1 MGAGRHE
8 GLPVGV
14 VTLLFSDIEGSTR
27 LLQTLGEAYG
37 RVLGDHHRLLREVW
51 LVHDGVEVDTEGDA
65 FFVAFADPGQ
75 AVRAAVSAQRSLG
88 AHEWPDGGDLRVRMG
103 VHTGSPRVRD
113 GNYWGIDVHY
123 AARLCA
129 AAHGGQVLVSE
140 STAGL
145 VDIALENL
153 GEHALRD
160 FPAARRIFHLPID
173 ERGKDFFPAPR
184 TLQTGQ
190 TNLPDQLSSFVGREA
205 ELERLCELAARE
217 RLVTLTGPGGVGKTR
232 LALRLGAELLDGSGD
247 GVWFVDLAPLSDGAL
262 VVFRTAEVLGVTA
275 RAGQEVLDALG
286 ERLSPRRLLLVL
298 DNCEHVVEAAASL
311 VGELL
316 GRCPGVF
323 VLATSREPLG
333 IAGEHV
339 YRVPAL
345 SVPPSEE
352 VDELG
357 ALAGSEA
364 VQLFVARAAQQ
375 RPGFALD
382 SDNASAVAGVCRRLD
397 GIPLAIE
404 LAAVRMRSMSI
415 DDLNARLD
423 HRLTLLRGASRTALP
438 RQQTLLALLEWSY
451 RLLSEPERLMLAR
464 LAVFPSGGFDLAAVE
479 DVCGDAS
486 GAEYGALDH
495 LDALVDKSLVQI
507 EDSAGVSRY
516 RLLETIREYASA
528 KLDESGQQEA
538 TVARRAHRD
547 HYLALAETAEPNLV
561 GADRL
566 VWLDRLSAEQ
576 DNLRVALAECLL
588 DPDADPGLRLA
599 AALVQFWG
607 PRGHAVEG
615 ARALV
620 RQLERPE
627 ARDPTPA
634 RGRALGALS
643 HLLSNWLGDP
653 GPALAYAEEALAI
666 ARRSQDDH
674 LVALALQRLAW
685 AHLVKGEFSRALA
698 LSEEGLTIARSLEDR
713 HLLAAHL
720 TGRGAAVSSL
730 GGDGRADLEKALDL
744 AHEIGNPNLT
754 ATYLQNLG
762 YMELTAGD
770 PSAARARL
778 REALAI
784 HRKLGQA
791 TEVTF
796 VSNNL
801 GFAEHAA
808 GDQTSAAQLFSEAL
822 TDADRDGSLGLLGSG
837 LLGAALTRAEP
848 TTAAKLHGAADA
860 ILEPLGYA
868 LDEFVSGLRDADHNR
883 RRTQLGDDGFATAY
897 NAGRRQ
903 RREDAIALAV
913 SSTPTGSSSLGG

>member
-1 MGAGRHE
+1 M
-8 GLPVGV
+8 
-14 VTLLFSDIEGSTR
+14 LFSDIEGSTR

-37 RVLGDHHRLLREVW
+37 LVLGDHHRLLREVW
-51 LVHDGVEVDTEGDA
+51 LVHDGVEVATEGDA

-88 AHEWPDGGDLRVRMG
+88 AHEWPDGGELRVRMG

-113 GNYWGIDVHY
+113 RNYWGIDVHY

-129 AAHGGQVLVSE
+129 AANGGQVLVSE

-145 VDIALENL
+145 VDVALEDL

-190 TNLPDQLSSFVGREA
+190 TNLPDQLSSFVGRA
-205 ELERLCELAARE
+205 ADLARLRALAARE

-232 LALRLGAELLDGSGD
+232 LALRLGAELLDGGGD

-286 ERLSPRRLLLVL
+286 ERLSTRRLVVVL
-298 DNCEHVVEAAASL
+298 DNCEHVIEAAASL

-316 GRCPGVF
+316 ARCPGVL

-345 SVPPSEE
+345 SVPSEE

-364 VQLFVARAAQQ
+364 VQLFVTRAAQQ

-382 SDNASAVAGVCRRLD
+382 GDNASAVARVCRRLD

-415 DDLNARLD
+415 DDLDARLD
-423 HRLTLLRGASRTALP
+423 HRLALLKGASRTALP
-438 RQQTLLALLEWSY
+438 RQQTLLALLDWSY

-479 DVCGDAS
+479 DVCSNTS
-486 GAEYGALDH
+486 GAEYGALDD

-507 EDSAGVSRY
+507 EDSAGVGRY
-516 RLLETIREYASA
+516 RLLETVREYASA
-528 KLDESGQQEA
+528 KLDERGQQEA
-538 TVARRAHRD
+538 AAARRAHRD

-561 GADRL
+561 GADLL
-566 VWLDRLSAEQ
+566 VWLDRLSVEH

-588 DPDADPGLRLA
+588 DLDADPGLRLA

-620 RQLERPE
+620 RQLERPQ
-627 ARDPTPA
+627 ARGATLA
-634 RGRALGALS
+634 RGRALAALS
-643 HLLSNWLGDP
+643 HLLSEWLGDP
-653 GPALAYAEEALAI
+653 APALAYAEESLKI
-666 ARRSQDDH
+666 ARRNQDDH
-674 LVALALQRLAW
+674 LAALALQRLAF
-685 AHLVKGEFSRALA
+685 AYLVKGEFSRALA
-698 LSEEGLTIARSLEDR
+698 LSEEGLAIARALGNR
-713 HLLAAHL
+713 HLLAAHI

-730 GGDGRADLEKALDL
+730 GGDGRADLEKALEL
-744 AHEIGNPNLT
+744 AREIGNPNLT

-762 YMELTAGD
+762 YLELTIGD

-778 REALAI
+778 RQALAI
-784 HRKLGQA
+784 HRELGQA

-796 VSNNL
+796 ISGNL
-801 GFAEHAA
+801 GFTEYVA
-808 GDQTSAAQLFSEAL
+808 GDQTSAAQLFSEVITGAH
-822 TDADRDGSLGLLGSG
+822 RDGSLGLLGSG
-837 LLGAALTRAEP
+837 LLGAALTTAEP
-848 TTAAKLHGAADA
+848 ATAAKLHGAADA

-868 LDEFVSGLRDADHNR
+868 HDEFVSGLRDADHNR
-883 RRTQLGDDGFATAY
+883 RRAQLGDDGFTTAY

-903 RREDAIALAV
+903 RPEEAIALAL
-913 SSTPTGSSSLGG
+913 SSMPTASSSVGG